1 MYSIKR
7 LMVGL
12 DFTPIDQQ
20 LISYAYMLQ
29 DFLDIGKIVFFHTS
43 KDLKLTKEQE
53 LCKGE
58 GLSTEETF
66 KACMLDNVKQ
76 VFKGEEKCQ
85 YEIALKHGKIPDD
98 ILKWAKA
105 KDIDLI
111 LMGKKTGTKTA
122 DKIPGKIAKMS
133 NSSILIYPSD
143 SKKTINK
150 IVVLVDFSEH
160 SKTAVQAAI
169 AMGKHKPVEITCLHV
184 YNLPIGWYKTG
195 KSKEDYTT
203 ILGGNAEKSY
213 KKLLEGM
220 EQGNASITLESRFAD
235 EESPAKVMYK
245 FAENS
250 EADMLVIGSKGRTQA
265 AEVLLGSMAVKIL
278 ELDKT
283 IPLMVVK
290 NKADN
295 MDFLDALANM

>member
-12 DFTPIDQQ
+12 DFTPIDEQ
-20 LISYAYMLQ
+20 LIAYAYLLQ
-29 DFLDIGKIVFFHTS
+29 EVLNIEKISFFHTS
-43 KDLKLTKEQE
+43 KDLELTKEQE

-58 GLSTEETF
+58 GLTTEETL
-66 KACMLDNVKQ
+66 KACMLNNVQQ
-76 VFKGEEKCQ
+76 VFKGEEKCK
-85 YEIALKHGKIPDD
+85 YEVALKHGKIPED

-122 DKIPGKIAKMS
+122 DKIPGKVAKLS
-133 NSSILIYPSD
+133 KSSILIYPSD
-143 SKKTINK
+143 ARQVMKK

-160 SKTAVQAAI
+160 SKTAVQAAV
-169 AMGKHKPVEITCLHV
+169 AMGQHSPVDITCLHV

-195 KSKEDYTT
+195 KSKEDYTS
-203 ILGGNAEKSY
+203 ILGSNAEKSY

-220 EQGNASITLESRFAD
+220 EHDNASIRLESRFAD
-235 EESPAKVMYK
+235 EESPAKVMFNY
-245 FAENS
+245 AEK
-250 EADMLVIGSKGRTQA
+250 EGADLLVIGSKGRTQA

-278 ELDKT
+278 ELDKS

-295 MDFLDALANM
+295 MDFLEALANM